1 MLLDD
6 GKAVSS
12 LRNNEASTPSI
23 SSRAAIRRIVPMS
36 RYWRVRVTSSLRS
49 ELAANP
55 VISSRQ
61 CVESRP
67 VIHCVKQRAR
77 SGRVDRDDVF
87 GCRHL
92 LDCPEAFGR
101 DLYQRE
107 RYGADGPISRDS
119 NVVGINSGWNLIVE
133 SVAIERVRATDL
145 IAPPRSSISV
155 LSARTS
161 SGLHEPPTG
170 RRDVRGTDRAAHLS
184 DEATP
189 RKAPEKFLFLLT
201 GNPHGA
207 ATPVRTARW
216 PRICMR
222 ATGNQKYNATS
233 VARSEGPNLPVIWR
247 LANT

>member
-1 MLLDD
+1 MDHWVQWAD
-6 GKAVSS
+6 SHSVASVS
-12 LRNNEASTPSI
+12 PW
-23 SSRAAIRRIVPMS
+23 AAAFCI
-36 RYWRVRVTSSLRS
+36 RS
-49 ELAANP
+49 EVFLG
-55 VISSRQ
+55 
-61 CVESRP
+61 E
-67 VIHCVKQRAR
+67 
-77 SGRVDRDDVF
+77 RD
-87 GCRHL
+87 
-92 LDCPEAFGR
+92 EATIEVVAR

-107 RYGADGPISRDS
+107 RYGANGPLSRDPI
-119 NVVGINSGWNLIVE
+119 VVGVNSGWNLIVE

-216 PRICMR
+216 PRICIR
-222 ATGNQKYNATS
+222 ECDRYSKIQCNERCEK
-233 VARSEGPNLPVIWR
+233 
-247 LANT
+247 